1 MNGRMKFRM
10 KNFGEVELEYSDVS
24 IDDLKGCAEL
34 YREQY
39 NWLKGE
45 IKTLTDGEAEEMGK
59 KILDI
64 VKNLGI
70 HFHKV
75 DSEIRKSEAEKAEK
89 DFDANMRAAKFSKD
103 AAYRAG
109 EKFTGKRREE

>member
-1 MNGRMKFRM
+1 MNGRMKLRM

-24 IDDLKGCAEL
+24 LEDLKGCAAL
-34 YREQY
+34 YKEQY

-45 IKTLTDGEAEEMGK
+45 VKTLTDGEAEEMGK

-64 VKNLGI
+64 VKNLSI

-75 DSEIRKSEAEKAEK
+75 DSDLRESEAEKAER
-89 DFDANMRAAKFSKD
+89 DFGANMRAAKFSKD

-109 EKFTGKRREE
+109 EKFAGKRREE